1 MTKTLLVPI
10 HLDALCL
17 EEQQQALRAMA
28 DYRLLPY
35 ICSGVTH
42 GAAQLN
48 LSEQILAPLFN
59 QEFDL
64 KAGIHLHWS
73 LPDALTNGEHDETGT
88 TFPRVPNRWL
98 ILRQGGNT
106 GNKRWII
113 ESDYLYPEKEDGD
126 NSPAPDAINILIESP
141 DLATVEPENPGTY
154 QYQRYRYMGRNW
166 ELAEWDSDTETQEYA
181 EALTAV
187 GTKAT
192 IPTFDEVKATFAA
205 FYPNC
210 HSVFGFVDS
219 DFETTTP
226 PSGLQYDVIGY
237 YSDEEQDFLHLFLDE
252 NSGKSNE
259 ELLKILQE
267 EFNWTIEL
275 DQIGDEF
282 PTTTVYHAR
291 ITFTGSGNSLAERVN
306 SLSQPTIAVANSAP
320 EALAAYLAHSFKSE
334 SGGTEEQILRE
345 VEDKIQALQLLEK
358 LESHK
363 LDIDARLLEG
373 RHERGFATQHD
384 GYLWTLQP
392 PVAQQRGQ
400 RTTQPSQHRLPENVA
415 EALNELNRLQEEY
428 NQAWLN
434 IESMRRQLYSQ
445 WYYFM
450 KNKTEDY
457 GHFYE
462 TIYET
467 SLAPLRTAIAMV
479 GELEFTENRKNTTV
493 TAKSLPFGIVSQ
505 LNEDFEIYEGAIQAA
520 SNQDFNNWYYI
531 KDEFAKCGVTL
542 SDSRTVRTTTPNE
555 AWQIVDGGQTY
566 EVKVEEGIFNI
577 YIPATASQISVQ
589 ITNAISDLQG
599 AIASKSLEYNL
610 RPFPSENYWRAN
622 EPVILLTGD
631 PAKTPVR
638 FGQDGR
644 LRDDGYLECQPLDFD
659 VTTIIANIDPLLE
672 FIDEFKP
679 QEGEESINFITWNE
693 QPWNPFAFHW
703 SVLAY
708 PCRDM
713 ESGVVQDYK
722 PNQILD
728 NYSLESNAIDLQL
741 KQGGESSFVKN
752 SNSYTGFSILS
763 PAAGTD
769 LRERITDYLSEY
781 LLPDYYEAKD
791 IPASEQTPDYL
802 REHFDDVRQWY
813 IEEHELEDQRPEER
827 VKDSIFVALW
837 AYEEMG
843 TLQSFAQCIGGFND
857 TLLLAQ
863 PNFQLEVDDP
873 LSLAEVE
880 KMFHEQVRWTL
891 GNSLQY
897 KVLEGDI
904 FNPIRSGAMSINGLW
919 LIDTFGQH
927 KEVIEGGAPTEVV
940 TTYRMTPPTRSNDY
954 QVLLPPRLAQ
964 PARLNFHWL
973 AANALQ
979 EVEMT
984 KVPGKTPVCGWIVPN
999 NLDSN
1004 LAIYDAQG
1012 VSLGTIDRGGNWRTA
1027 PGVTLERSG
1036 DDYPQLPNH
1045 HLQKMVHYLLEQGV
1059 EFQQKFISS
1068 LNESLETIDPESFA
1082 DHPSLAL
1089 LLGRPMA
1096 LVRATFSLE
1105 VKGIPACDPT
1115 VKIEGVDQVPAT
1127 YGFTEVKFPIR
1138 LGDSQQ
1144 LNDGLVGY
1152 WREKPVGDGGDYEY
1166 EDNIFYAVQSGTV
1179 ENNLI
1184 KTEAEVEGLEC
1195 FEQTVD
1201 ATPQGVSMLIDPR
1214 GLIHATSG
1222 ILPNQVLRLPAENYN
1237 SALQAIE
1244 VNFLSTPILCNQEEI
1259 AIPLSQEPGYTWSWL
1274 SKVGEDWSEKETIQ
1288 PVNFKASFSKLQQA
1302 YEGWLQLSKTT
1313 ESK

>member
-17 EEQQQALRAMA
+17 DQQQQALRAMA
-28 DYRLLPY
+28 NYTLLPY
-35 ICSGVTH
+35 VYRGQSH
-42 GAAQLN
+42 GATQLN
-48 LSEQILAPLFN
+48 LSEQMLAPLFN

-106 GNKRWII
+106 DNKRWII
-113 ESDYLYPEKEDGD
+113 ESDYLYPEKEQGD
-126 NSPAPDAINILIESP
+126 DSPPPDAINILIESP
-141 DLATVEPENPGTY
+141 DLATVDPNDPDTY

-210 HSVFGFVDS
+210 YSVFGFVDS

-237 YSDEEQDFLHLFLDE
+237 YSDEQQDFLNLFLAKNE
-252 NSGKSNE
+252 GKTNE
-259 ELLKILQE
+259 ELLEIFQE

-291 ITFTGSGNSLAERVN
+291 ITFTGLGNSLAERVN

-334 SGGTEEQILRE
+334 SPDTAEPIRRE

-363 LDIDARLLEG
+363 LNIDARLLEG

-450 KNKTEDY
+450 KNKTEDG
-457 GHFYE
+457 GHFYD

-493 TAKSLPFGIVSQ
+493 TAKSLPFGIVSK
-505 LNEDFEIYEGAIQAA
+505 LNEDFEQYVGAIQAA
-520 SNQDFNNWYYI
+520 SDQDFSYI
-531 KDEFAKCGVTL
+531 KNEFAKCGVTL
-542 SDSRTVRTTTPNE
+542 SDHPTVQTITTDE
-555 AWQIVDGGQTY
+555 AWRIEDREQTY
-566 EVKVEEGIFNI
+566 DVKVEGGIFNI
-577 YIPATASQISVQ
+577 YIPATESQIAVQ
-589 ITNAISDLQG
+589 ITNAIRQLQE
-599 AIASKSLEYNL
+599 AIASPSLEYNL

-631 PAKTPVR
+631 AAKAPVR

-644 LRDDGYLECQPLDFD
+644 LRDDGYLKCQPLDFD
-659 VTTIIANIDPLLE
+659 VTTITQDFEKLLKQIDDFQPE
-672 FIDEFKP
+672 N
-679 QEGEESINFITWNE
+679 GEESINFITWNE

-713 ESGVVQDYK
+713 ESGEVQDYK

-741 KQGGESSFVKN
+741 KEGRESSFVEN

-769 LRERITDYLSEY
+769 LRERITDYLTEY
-781 LLPDYYEAKD
+781 LLPDYYED
-791 IPASEQTPDYL
+791 NEIPESEQTPDYL
-802 REHFDDVRQWY
+802 KNNFQHVKEWY
-813 IEEHELEDQRPEER
+813 IEKSELADKEPEEQ

-843 TLQSFAQCIGGFND
+843 TLQSMAQCIGGFND

-863 PNFQLEVDDP
+863 PTFQLEVDDP

-904 FNPIRSGAMSINGLW
+904 FNPIRSGAMSINWLW

-927 KEVIEGGAPTEVV
+927 KKVIEGSETTEVV
-940 TTYRMTPPTRSNDY
+940 TTYRMTPPASLNDNK
-954 QVLLPPRLAQ
+954 VLLPPRLAQ

-984 KVPGKTPVCGWIVPN
+984 KVPGKTPVCGWVVPN

-1012 VSLGTIDRGGNWRTA
+1012 VSLGTIDRGGKWRNA
-1027 PGVTLERSG
+1027 PGVNLERSG
-1036 DDYPQLPNH
+1036 DDYPQLPNR
-1045 HLQKMVHYLLEQGV
+1045 HLQKMVHYLLDQGV

-1082 DHPSLAL
+1082 EHPSLAL

-1096 LVRATFSLE
+1096 LVRATFNLE

-1115 VKIEGVDQVPAT
+1115 VKIEGVDQAPAT

-1152 WREKPVGDGGDYEY
+1152 WRETPVGDEEDYEY
-1166 EDNIFYAVQSGTV
+1166 ENNIFYAVQSGTV

-1184 KTEAEVEGLEC
+1184 KTEAEVEGLVC

-1244 VNFLSTPILCNQEEI
+1244 VNFLSTPILCNQGEM

-1274 SKVGEDWSEKETIQ
+1274 SKVGEDWSEKETIE
-1288 PVNFKASFSKLQQA
+1288 PVNLKAKFSKPQQA
-1302 YEGWLQLSKTT
+1302 YEGWLQLSRAENT
-1313 ESK
+1313 EDS